1 MSHTKTRKRKSKLG
15 RGLDSLIG
23 EVVSVEVPIETVSR
37 AGASSVPM
45 PEFAPGTVRPGGR
58 GDGLSDDRTNACYT
72 MLQIP
77 TTDIAPSPFQP
88 RRSFSDGDLASLAE
102 SIARSGVMQPII
114 VRRVGAGVSGEEYE
128 LVAGER
134 RWRAAMQAGLEFVPA
149 IERTLS
155 DEESAELA
163 LVENMQRRDLGPM
176 ERAWGF
182 RSLAERFGLSHAQ
195 VAQRVG
201 LDRSTVTNL
210 VRLTELEREIQEL
223 LDEGRLSVGHGKAL
237 LGVEPGTARLALA
250 ARAAK
255 EGWSVRRLEQSQ
267 TARARRGGGGD
278 RAAPAS
284 RVRLEKQLGEHL
296 GTKVSVRTNTA
307 GTKGRVV
314 IEFYSLDHFDGLMSR
329 MGFELR

>member
-1 MSHTKTRKRKSKLG
+1 MSQTRTRKRKSTLG

-23 EVVSVEVPIETVSR
+23 EVVSMEAPIATASE
-37 AGASSVPM
+37 AGVATA
-45 PEFAPGTVRPGGR
+45 APALLTPHSTRPDAGK
-58 GDGLSDDRTNACYT
+58 DWLSDGQTTPGST

-88 RRSFSDGDLASLAE
+88 RRSFTDADLASLAE
-102 SIARSGVMQPII
+102 SITRSGVMQPII
-114 VRRVGAGVSGEEYE
+114 VRRVGDGVSGEEFE

-134 RWRAAMQAGLEFVPA
+134 RWRAAMQAGLKSVPA
-149 IERTLS
+149 IERSLT
-155 DEESAELA
+155 DEQSAEMA
-163 LVENMQRRDLGPM
+163 LVENVQRRDLGPM

-223 LDEGRLSVGHGKAL
+223 LEQGRLSVGHGKAL
-237 LGVEPGTARLALA
+237 LSLTPGAGRLALA

-255 EGWSVRRLEQSQ
+255 ERWSVRRLEQSQ
-267 TARARRGGGGD
+267 TLPRGGGGGD
-278 RAAPAS
+278 QAAPAS
-284 RVRLEKQLGEHL
+284 RARLEKQLGEHL
-296 GTKVSVRTNTA
+296 GTKVSVRANMA
-307 GTKGRVV
+307 GTKGRLV